1 EGDDLHIDLETMWD
15 LINISYYD
23 NDKPLLLGI
32 ATDDSHNYH
41 QRSTSLSNTG
51 RGWVMVNSKKIETL
65 SLIESMESGNF
76 YSSSGIELKK
86 VKRNN
91 KRFIVEV
98 EPNKGV
104 NYEITFI
111 GYRKDDSQTQV
122 LKTVKGNSASYIFN
136 ENDLFVRAK
145 ISSDEI
151 KTNPYVE
158 GETTQAWTQPVIV
171 NTK

>member
-1 EGDDLHIDLETMWD
+1 
-15 LINISYYD
+15 
-23 NDKPLLLGI
+23 
-32 ATDDSHNYH
+32 
-41 QRSTSLSNTG
+41 
-51 RGWVMVNSKKIETL
+51 
-65 SLIESMESGNF
+65 MESGNF